1 MKTRSLKSQIATT
14 FIILLSLSM
23 FMLSCVWVM
32 LSKKGLIE
40 KEIVLLENY
49 ADSLGEDLHREMG
62 SDSNGTYLSF
72 FGWPFFRIS
81 SRASSL
87 GFISLYSDA

>member
-1 MKTRSLKSQIATT
+1 
-14 FIILLSLSM
+14 
-23 FMLSCVWVM
+23 M

-62 SDSNGTYLSF
+62 SDSINL
-72 FGWPFFRIS
+72 
-81 SRASSL
+81 L
-87 GFISLYSDA
+87 

>member
-49 ADSLGEDLHREMG
+49 ADSLGEDLSAGDVACYR
-62 SDSNGTYLSF
+62 L
-72 FGWPFFRIS
+72 
-81 SRASSL
+81 
-87 GFISLYSDA
+87 